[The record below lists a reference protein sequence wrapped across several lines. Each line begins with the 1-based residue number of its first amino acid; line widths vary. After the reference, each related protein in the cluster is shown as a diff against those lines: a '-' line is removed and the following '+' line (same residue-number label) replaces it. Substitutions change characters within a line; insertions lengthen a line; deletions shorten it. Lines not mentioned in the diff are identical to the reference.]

1 MSFLLTVL
9 LLLSITYTNSLMKL
23 QSWQGNG
30 SFIIKEK
37 YKLEHKNDIKGERC
51 TTWKEKYK
59 KRT

>member
-1 MSFLLTVL
+1 
-9 LLLSITYTNSLMKL
+9 MKL

-37 YKLEHKNDIKGERC
+37 YKLEHENDIKGERC

-59 KRT
+59 KRTWQEEMDEKT